1 MVAVVDSCHFPFVS
15 LFLDVIHIW
24 CLNDMQANNQI
35 KGFGGGEYSL
45 PSCHMRLP
53 TSFSYFQEACKR
65 QNLPKKCNFHVT
77 NMYFLLP
84 YTHLHNH
91 EGL

>member
-35 KGFGGGEYSL
+35 KGFGGVFI
-45 PSCHMRLP
+45 
-53 TSFSYFQEACKR
+53 SFLSHETV
-65 QNLPKKCNFHVT
+65 N
-77 NMYFLLP
+77 FLLIFSGSMEKAKP
-84 YTHLHNH
+84 PK
-91 EGL
+91 EM